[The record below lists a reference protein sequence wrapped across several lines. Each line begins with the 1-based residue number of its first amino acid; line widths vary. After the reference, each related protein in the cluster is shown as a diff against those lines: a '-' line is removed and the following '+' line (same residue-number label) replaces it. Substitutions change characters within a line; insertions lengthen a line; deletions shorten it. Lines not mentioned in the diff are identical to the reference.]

1 MGESWPYLREVTMT
15 AVPVCYAI
23 LGQRKLKMH
32 ELVKTRQHNSREE
45 EVGNAEPDGPP
56 PLVVFGEPDTYR
68 AVRARLDEL
77 GIKPRR
83 GAVVALELMIDVSKA
98 WWVSKD
104 RGVEALQRL
113 AIERQVRAYLAD
125 RYPDPRCVVSMMWHL
140 DETTNHLHV
149 ITVPARLRVDR
160 RRREAVDVWSLSA
173 RGDLLPKMVQADREA
188 AYETACRAGMGGR
201 GQMAREQTI
210 FAGFM
215 EPLKLERGK
224 VWSGTPN
231 KPNSVYQA
239 EMTAAISAHEASRE
253 EHDRAR
259 GDYEE
264 RLLAT
269 AEAMEEFARTKTELE
284 ARAADLD
291 RRERMLADWE
301 ARVAANAAAVQ
312 ERADKATAWE
322 AEARRRERSLTDRE
336 AGVAIREERTAHAMR
351 RLSGVLTDADVVAS
365 AIAAMGEKGARFRS
379 VEDVIRRLGSV
390 VGDAGMRDAAFARDL
405 RQARSAGLL

>member
-1 MGESWPYLREVTMT
+1 MT
-15 AVPVCYAI
+15 VVPVSYAI

-45 EVGNAEPDGPP
+45 EVGNAEPDGAP
-56 PLVVFGEPDTYR
+56 PLVVFGDPDTHR
-68 AVRARLDEL
+68 AVRSRLAEL
-77 GIKPRR
+77 GISPRK

-104 RGVEALQRL
+104 RGVEAVQRL

-125 RYPDPRCVVSMMWHL
+125 RYPDPRCIISMMWHL
-140 DETTNHLHV
+140 DETTNHLH
-149 ITVPARLRVDR
+149 IIAIPARLRVDR
-160 RRREAVDVWSLSA
+160 RRRDVDEIWSLSA
-173 RGDLLPKMVQADREA
+173 RGDLLPKMTQADRKS

-215 EPLKLERGK
+215 EPLKLQRGR

-231 KPNSVYQA
+231 KPNGVYQA
-239 EMTAAISAHEASRE
+239 ELAAAITANDASRA

-259 GDYEE
+259 GDFEE

-269 AEAMEEFARTKTELE
+269 AEAMEEFARTKAELE
-284 ARAADLD
+284 ALAADLE
-291 RRERMLADWE
+291 RRERALANEE
-301 ARVAANAAAVQ
+301 ARVSADAAAVQ

-351 RLSGVLTDADVVAS
+351 RLSGVLADADVVAS
-365 AIAAMGEKGARFRS
+365 AIDAMGEKGARFRS